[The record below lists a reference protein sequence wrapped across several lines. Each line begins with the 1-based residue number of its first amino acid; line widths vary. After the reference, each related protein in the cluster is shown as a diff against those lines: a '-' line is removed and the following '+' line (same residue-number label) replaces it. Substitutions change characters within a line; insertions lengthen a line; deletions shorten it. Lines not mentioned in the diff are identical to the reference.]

1 MSHLRGLMNTST
13 IDDIVNMTIDNVDAI
28 DANMRHLRTGAG
40 DTTYNNFKIWFGIIG
55 FLLCIKFILTIAN
68 DMKKMNEKKYTPRI
82 SEQIYAG
89 LPPPL
94 ILTPS
99 ANGVTIHYDSLKSYN
114 KKVMSTKHKK
124 PRKMSQ
130 QDVAIPIN
138 I

>member
-1 MSHLRGLMNTST
+1 MSHLRGLMNTS
-13 IDDIVNMTIDNVDAI
+13 IDDIITITNNTYDNVG
-28 DANMRHLRTGAG
+28 RHLRTGAG

-55 FLLCIKFILTIAN
+55 FLLCIKFIVTIAN

-82 SEQIYAG
+82 SEQIYSG

-114 KKVMSTKHKK
+114 KKMMSTKHKK

-130 QDVAIPIN
+130 QDVVIPIN